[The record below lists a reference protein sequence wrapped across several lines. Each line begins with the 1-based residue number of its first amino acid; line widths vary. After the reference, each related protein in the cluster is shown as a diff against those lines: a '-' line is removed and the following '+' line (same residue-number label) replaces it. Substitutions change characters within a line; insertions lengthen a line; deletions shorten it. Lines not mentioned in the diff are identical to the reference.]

1 MELPKC
7 FTTNI
12 EPALLRDTKIKGGRK
27 AKALPDTGSQVNL
40 ISPEQSR
47 HATKT
52 NVRTI
57 TLGSVEKPN
66 AMTLKQ
72 EVTITHYIGNQSYT
86 DKFYVAD
93 LKGKPDMILGTPWL
107 RKFCPQVLDTLKQ
120 LGETSKNRRPS
131 EKTDAAFEQGGIYA
145 AIVAEDHFRQRL
157 LLEAKQTNNRLLTI
171 HTMIAQI
178 ETEIIAKDQPEDPG
192 IRGLTQNKEGWE
204 QTIPPRFRKYN
215 ESLFADPRI
224 GDLPPHRPGFD
235 CEITLRDENK
245 KLKACKLYAMSERQ
259 LKNLK
264 SLLDHELALNFL
276 RPSSADESS
285 PVFFVTDPASEGR
298 NKGQERLVVD
308 YRGRNDNLKFD
319 AYPIPLSRTI
329 LQWIAG
335 KKFGRKFDARG
346 GFRAIRMAEGSEKYL
361 AFKTQFG
368 QFEPTVMPMGLAT
381 APAIYQRFIN
391 HVLQPFLGVCCYAYL
406 DDIIIV
412 ADTQKE
418 LDDYTDQ
425 ILEVLAQNH
434 IRLKPSKC
442 VWNEPRLSFLGYTV
456 EFGKGLQMARDKMA
470 FIRNIKSPRG
480 LHDLR
485 SMLGMT
491 NFYRM
496 FIPHYADIT
505 ASLTNLTKKEEKW
518 RWENAEQEAWDRVL
532 KAIREDVFLAG
543 FKAEKPIELGTDA
556 SDTALGGYIAQPD
569 DTWTPD
575 QKEEDW
581 IMRPVIFFHHKLGN
595 SEIGWD
601 AGDKELGA
609 IVHAFDEFPDMLSNP
624 TYEINVWSDHQ
635 KLSKFMFT
643 TDIQRSHEGR
653 LTRWW
658 EKLVSQRFIIRYRPG
673 TENVVADFLTRYG
686 MDDSAAL
693 ESKILL
699 PLHRFSP
706 EAQNDI
712 TKWFKKSPS
721 ELNIREKLEKSFQG
735 KGKHPLNTEQ
745 NQFLEKLN
753 DSPDPVPDPD
763 TIMGGTM
770 MATHQRATF
779 ADAYR
784 LQHPTAQLVEIRAEH
799 VRQGRDKRGLGF
811 TAFMNKLSGTS
822 RSTLP

>member
-1 MELPKC
+1 MDIPECLK
-7 FTTNI
+7 TNI
-12 EPALLRDTKIKGGRK
+12 EYATLKETKIKGGKTAR
-27 AKALPDTGSQVNL
+27 ALPDTGSDINIL
-40 ISPEQSR
+40 DKECCNHLPK
-47 HATKT
+47 TKIKT
-52 NVRTI
+52 LQ
-57 TLGSVEKPN
+57 LGSVEKPN
-66 AMTLKQ
+66 AMTLTETV
-72 EVTITHYIGNQSYT
+72 EVTHWIGQEQYT
-86 DKFYVAD
+86 ATFHVAT
-93 LKGKPDMILGTPWL
+93 LPGKPNMILGRPWI
-107 RKFCPQVLDTLKQ
+107 RKFCPQILEALDQ
-120 LGETSKNRRPS
+120 LGKTSKNRRTT
-131 EKTDAAFEQGGIYA
+131 EKTNAAFEQGGIYA
-145 AIVAEDHFRQRL
+145 AIIAEDNFRQRL
-157 LLEAKQTNNRLLTI
+157 LHEAKKTNNRLLTI

-178 ETEIIAKDQPEDPG
+178 ETEITAKDQPDDPG

-204 QTIPPRFRKYN
+204 QTIPARFRKYN
-215 ESLFADPRI
+215 DSLFADPRI

-235 CEITLRDENK
+235 CEITLRDEQK
-245 KLKACKLYAMSERQ
+245 KLKTCKLYAMSERQ

-264 SLLDHELALNFL
+264 ALLDHELALNFL

-308 YRGRNDNLKFD
+308 YRERNSTIKYDD
-319 AYPIPLSRTI
+319 YPIPLSRTI

-368 QFEPTVMPMGLAT
+368 QFEPTVMPMGLST

-406 DDIIIV
+406 DDIIVV
-412 ADTQKE
+412 ADTQEE
-418 LDDYTDQ
+418 LDNYTDQ
-425 ILEVLAQNH
+425 ILKLLAQNH

-442 VWNEPRLSFLGYTV
+442 VWNEPKLSFLGYTV
-456 EFGKGLQMARDKMA
+456 EFGKGLQMARDKMK
-470 FIRNIKSPRG
+470 FIRDIKPPRG

-518 RWENAEQEAWDRVL
+518 RWENAEQEAWNRVL

-543 FKAEKPIELGTDA
+543 FHAERPIELGTDA

-575 QKEEDW
+575 QKPENW
-581 IMRPVIFFHHKLGN
+581 KMRPVIFFHHKFGN
-595 SEIGWD
+595 SEVGWD
-601 AGDKELGA
+601 PGDKELYA
-609 IVHAFDEFPDMLSNP
+609 IIYAFDEFPDLLSNP
-624 TYEINVWSDHQ
+624 KYEINVWSDHQ

-653 LTRWW
+653 LARWW
-658 EKLVSQRFIIRYRPG
+658 EKLSGQRFIIRYRPG
-673 TENVVADFLTRYG
+673 SENVVADFLTRYG
-686 MDDSAAL
+686 MEDSAAL

-712 TKWFKKSPS
+712 SKWFKKATSD
-721 ELNIREKLEKSFQG
+721 LNIREKLERSFQG
-735 KGKHPLNTEQ
+735 KRKKPLTLEE

-753 DSPDPVPDPD
+753 DSPDPVPDLTSQGPN
-763 TIMGGTM
+763 TL
-770 MATHQRATF
+770 MAAPQRAHFETE
-779 ADAYR
+779 YR
-784 LQHPTAQLVEIRAEH
+784 IQHPTSQLPLITPNI
-799 VRQGRDKRGLGF
+799 GKRGLGF
-811 TAFMNKLSGTS
+811 TALMAEVWKARGRKHPLTD
-822 RSTLP
+822 RS